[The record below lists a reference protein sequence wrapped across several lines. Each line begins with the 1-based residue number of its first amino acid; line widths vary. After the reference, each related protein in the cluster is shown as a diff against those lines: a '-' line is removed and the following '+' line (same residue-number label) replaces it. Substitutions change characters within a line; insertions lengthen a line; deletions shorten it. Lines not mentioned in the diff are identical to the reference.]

1 MAIKKKNPI
10 IGPATR
16 AKVTSVV
23 RKVQNSKAAGAVKK
37 AGAQVK
43 QEARVIGR
51 AVTGYGAKKKKET
64 ATASSP
70 ASAFQAT
77 SKTFGSGKIKSPSE
91 LRMDKKKE
99 RVENREFKRS
109 GRSADRV
116 KRLGDSERAFTTSP
130 GSERFQSSKQ
140 GRAKKKGPTLYK
152 DGQAYELSRNKR
164 KAVREIVSLR
174 TDRGAELSTPKE
186 LRRAAKKTLKEIT
199 SKPTTM
205 AEMRKQNKK
214 KSRKAGR
221 CTTKGGGGVNLCTPE
236 GDNGG
241 F

>member
-51 AVTGYGAKKKKET
+51 AVTGYGAKKKKQT

-77 SKTFGSGKIKSPSE
+77 SKTFGSGRIKSPSE

-130 GSERFQSSKQ
+130 GSERYQSSK
-140 GRAKKKGPTLYK
+140 KGLTLYK
-152 DGQAYELSRNKR
+152 DGAAIPLPKSRR
-164 KAVREIVSLR
+164 KAVRTINENLTTKLEGR
-174 TDRGAELSTPKE
+174 ERNKLAKE
-186 LRRAAKKTLKEIT
+186 YYQNIK
-199 SKPTTM
+199 SKPTTD
-205 AEMRKQNKK
+205 AEKRKQNKK

-221 CTTKGGGGVNLCTPE
+221 CTTVGGGGVNLCTPE

>member
-37 AGAQVK
+37 AGAAVK

-77 SKTFGSGKIKSPSE
+77 SKVFGSGRIKSPSE
-91 LRMDKKKE
+91 RKAEKKQE
-99 RVENREFKRS
+99 RAEKREFRRS
-109 GRSADRV
+109 GRSADRA
-116 KRLGDSERAFTTSP
+116 KRLGDGERAYTLSP
-130 GSERFQSSKQ
+130 GSERYQSSKEGLTWNGVPLPAKRRQ
-140 GRAKKKGPTLYK
+140 AIRTISENAKTKLEGRKRRVWAKEQYADLKSRPTTDAEKRKRDSKLQRGKQAATTGGGTNACREDVMGTTGGKKGTNCK
-152 DGQAYELSRNKR
+152 
-164 KAVREIVSLR
+164 
-174 TDRGAELSTPKE
+174 PK
-186 LRRAAKKTLKEIT
+186 K
-199 SKPTTM
+199 
-205 AEMRKQNKK
+205 
-214 KSRKAGR
+214 
-221 CTTKGGGGVNLCTPE
+221 
-236 GDNGG
+236 
-241 F
+241 